1 MVKIDNNIVHVYDYK
16 LKQKEKSNNSK
27 FIFNIY
33 IKYLYLLYY
42 MYLLFTLKK
51 DEKIIFYKICA
62 ATKLKLKLLFKSN
75 HIQKSIFFIM
85 STLNLGFAKKNQ
97 KNQKK
102 PNINNCK
109 K

>member
-1 MVKIDNNIVHVYDYK
+1 MFMIIN
-16 LKQKEKSNNSK
+16 SNRNKNPITQNLYS
-27 FIFNIY
+27 IY
-33 IKYLYLLYY
+33 ILNTY

-85 STLNLGFAKKNQ
+85 STLNLGFAKKNLII
-97 KNQKK
+97 KRNQKLIIAK
-102 PNINNCK
+102 NDYNLF
-109 K
+109 

>member
-1 MVKIDNNIVHVYDYK
+1 MFMIIN
-16 LKQKEKSNNSK
+16 SNRNKNS
-27 FIFNIY
+27 ITRNLYSIY
-33 IKYLYLLYY
+33 ILNTY

-85 STLNLGFAKKNQ
+85 STLNLGFAKKNLII
-97 KNQKK
+97 KRNQKLIIAK
-102 PNINNCK
+102 NDYNLF
-109 K
+109 

>member
-1 MVKIDNNIVHVYDYK
+1 MFMIIN
-16 LKQKEKSNNSK
+16 SNRNKNPITRNLYS
-27 FIFNIY
+27 IY
-33 IKYLYLLYY
+33 ILNIY

-85 STLNLGFAKKNQ
+85 SILNLGFAKKNVIIKRNQ
-97 KNQKK
+97 TLITAKNDY
-102 PNINNCK
+102 NLF
-109 K
+109 

>member
-1 MVKIDNNIVHVYDYK
+1 MFMIINTNRNKNPITRNLY
-16 LKQKEKSNNSK
+16 S
-27 FIFNIY
+27 IY
-33 IKYLYLLYY
+33 ILNTY

-85 STLNLGFAKKNQ
+85 STLNLGFAKKNLII
-97 KNQKK
+97 KRNQKLIIAK
-102 PNINNCK
+102 NDYNLF
-109 K
+109 

>member
-1 MVKIDNNIVHVYDYK
+1 MFMIIN
-16 LKQKEKSNNSK
+16 SNRNK
-27 FIFNIY
+27 NLITRNLYLIY
-33 IKYLYLLYY
+33 ILNTY

-85 STLNLGFAKKNQ
+85 STLNLGFGKKNLII
-97 KNQKK
+97 KRNQKLIIAK
-102 PNINNCK
+102 NDYNLF
-109 K
+109 

>member
-1 MVKIDNNIVHVYDYK
+1 MFMIIN
-16 LKQKEKSNNSK
+16 SNRNKNPITRNLYS
-27 FIFNIY
+27 IY
-33 IKYLYLLYY
+33 ILNTY

-85 STLNLGFAKKNQ
+85 STLNLGFAKKNLII
-97 KNQKK
+97 KNQKLIIAK
-102 PNINNCK
+102 NDYNLF
-109 K
+109 

>member
-1 MVKIDNNIVHVYDYK
+1 MFMIIN
-16 LKQKEKSNNSK
+16 SNRNKNPITRNLYS
-27 FIFNIY
+27 IY
-33 IKYLYLLYY
+33 ILNIY

-85 STLNLGFAKKNQ
+85 LILNLGFAKKNVII
-97 KNQKK
+97 KRNQKLIIAK
-102 PNINNCK
+102 NDYNLF
-109 K
+109 

>member
-1 MVKIDNNIVHVYDYK
+1 MFMIIN
-16 LKQKEKSNNSK
+16 SNRNKNPITRNLYS
-27 FIFNIY
+27 IY
-33 IKYLYLLYY
+33 ILNTY

-85 STLNLGFAKKNQ
+85 STLNLGFAKKNLII
-97 KNQKK
+97 KRNQKLIIAK
-102 PNINNCK
+102 NDYNLF
-109 K
+109 

>member
-1 MVKIDNNIVHVYDYK
+1 MFMIIN
-16 LKQKEKSNNSK
+16 SNRNKNPITRNLYS
-27 FIFNIY
+27 IY
-33 IKYLYLLYY
+33 ILNTY

-85 STLNLGFAKKNQ
+85 STLNLGFAKKNFII
-97 KNQKK
+97 KRNQKLIIAK
-102 PNINNCK
+102 NDYNLF
-109 K
+109 

>member
-1 MVKIDNNIVHVYDYK
+1 MFMIIN
-16 LKQKEKSNNSK
+16 SNRNKNPITRNLYS
-27 FIFNIY
+27 IY
-33 IKYLYLLYY
+33 ILNIY

-85 STLNLGFAKKNQ
+85 SILNLGFAKKNY
-97 KNQKK
+97 NQKK

>member
-1 MVKIDNNIVHVYDYK
+1 MFMIIN
-16 LKQKEKSNNSK
+16 SNRNKNPITRNLYS
-27 FIFNIY
+27 IY
-33 IKYLYLLYY
+33 ILNIY

-85 STLNLGFAKKNQ
+85 SILNLGFAKKNVII
-97 KNQKK
+97 KRNQKLIIAK
-102 PNINNCK
+102 NDYNLF
-109 K
+109 

>member
-1 MVKIDNNIVHVYDYK
+1 MFMIIN
-16 LKQKEKSNNSK
+16 SNRNKNPITRNLYS
-27 FIFNIY
+27 IY
-33 IKYLYLLYY
+33 ILNIY

-85 STLNLGFAKKNQ
+85 SILNLGFAKKNLII
-97 KNQKK
+97 KRNQKLIIAK
-102 PNINNCK
+102 NDYNLF
-109 K
+109 